1 MMLKTEKYTG
11 LTEKVESELNPV
23 RSLMK
28 MMSRYGVWLGDRP
41 KAYAA
46 EKQIQYQHTTGIHI
60 QYIPFVG

>member
-1 MMLKTEKYTG
+1 MILKTEKYTG

-28 MMSRYGVWLGDRP
+28 MRSRYGVWLGDRP

-46 EKQIQYQHTTGIHI
+46 TERHKINILLI
-60 QYIPFVG
+60 